1 MHLWSTDLKTRLALS
16 ELVSSRLK
24 ANKWKYY
31 VEAAKTIHVCVLQY
45 VFLTDFVKTNLTKI
59 AVIWVKRSQKAG
71 FLSPRSSKIIVKKKE
86 ERRKRKSGEKERR
99 TREKSNGYT
108 LSFYNSYLE
117 IAFGRKKLLAHFERF
132 AEFCQSFKV
141 CHFEVAKAIWH
152 QYCSFCRN
160 L

>member
-1 MHLWSTDLKTRLALS
+1 MRLALS
-16 ELVSSRLK
+16 ELVSSRVK

-45 VFLTDFVKTNLTKI
+45 VLSNRFFENQPNENCSYLREKESKGRFLKPEK
-59 AVIWVKRSQKAG
+59 
-71 FLSPRSSKIIVKKKE
+71 SSKILVTKEE
-86 ERRKRKSGEKERR
+86 ERRKRKSEEKERR
-99 TREKSNGYT
+99 NREKSNGCT

-117 IAFGRKKLLAHFERF
+117 IAFGRKKLLAHFERLT
-132 AEFCQSFKV
+132 EFCQSFKG

-152 QYCSFCRN
+152 QCCSICRI